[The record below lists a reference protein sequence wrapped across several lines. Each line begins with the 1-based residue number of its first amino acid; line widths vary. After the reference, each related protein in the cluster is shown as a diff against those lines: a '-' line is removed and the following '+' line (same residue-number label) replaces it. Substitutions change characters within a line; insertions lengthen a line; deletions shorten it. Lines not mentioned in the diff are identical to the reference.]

1 MPKSAH
7 LTAALAAAV
16 DAIAQANQVNADD
29 VRNGFAV
36 QPAIAQKMYDEIAL
50 NSGLLGKISIVG
62 KPAVSAYECEECGEA
77 IPEARRAAVPGCR
90 CCTAC
95 QQEIERYG
103 KTRFAAGRN

>member
-1 MPKSAH
+1 MPDIYDQ
-7 LTAALAAAV
+7 AAE
-16 DAIAQANQVNADD
+16 IEQMQ
-29 VRNGFAV
+29 R
-36 QPAIAQKMYDEIAL
+36 QIAL
-50 NSGLLGKISIVG
+50 D
-62 KPAVSAYECEECGEA
+62 AQAYECEECGEA